1 MIHGPRRLV
10 SGVPGPAAGVLPFPV
25 MGTIVFEP
33 LHPGVEPPRRATAD
47 SAGHDLAA
55 CLSGGTVRV
64 FIDGVP
70 TPRTVESDA
79 EGGTI
84 VLGPGEKALIPLG
97 FKARLPA
104 GYEAQVRPR
113 SGTSL
118 KTDLVIVNSPGT
130 IDADYPDEWCV
141 PVKNGG
147 HRPLRIRHGD
157 RIAQMVLARFETL
170 DFAAGTV
177 ARSTDRAGGFGSTG
191 R

>member
-1 MIHGPRRLV
+1 MPE
-10 SGVPGPAAGVLPFPV
+10 
-25 MGTIVFEP
+25 IVFEP

-47 SAGHDLAA
+47 SAGHDLAL
-55 CLSGGTVRV
+55 CLTGGTVRV
-64 FIDGVP
+64 FVAGVSEVRAVREDADG
-70 TPRTVESDA
+70 RA
-79 EGGTI
+79 I
-84 VLGPGEKALIPLG
+84 VLAPGEKALLPLG

-141 PVKNGG
+141 PGGNGG
-147 HRPLRIRHGD
+147 AAPLVLRHGE

-170 DFAAGTV
+170 TFTPGTV
-177 ARSTDRAGGFGSTG
+177 VRTTDRAGGFGSTG